1 MHFWEASRESSR
13 ERLDETSGHGEVG
26 SAWWAGVLEEEEVE
40 EADKIRSSHLP
51 SRDPTP
57 SSEYILSLASTSTPL
72 LYSPYSTMGDIS
84 TGQSAPSIDVQ
95 NLSYS
100 FQDGSP
106 GLQNV
111 RLSLP
116 AGSRTLLIGGKL
128 CSRAIP
134 SPTG

>member
-1 MHFWEASRESSR
+1 
-13 ERLDETSGHGEVG
+13 
-26 SAWWAGVLEEEEVE
+26 
-40 EADKIRSSHLP
+40 
-51 SRDPTP
+51 
-57 SSEYILSLASTSTPL
+57 
-72 LYSPYSTMGDIS
+72 MGDIS
-84 TGQSAPSIDVQ
+84 TGQSAPSINVQ

-128 CSRAIP
+128 CSPAIP